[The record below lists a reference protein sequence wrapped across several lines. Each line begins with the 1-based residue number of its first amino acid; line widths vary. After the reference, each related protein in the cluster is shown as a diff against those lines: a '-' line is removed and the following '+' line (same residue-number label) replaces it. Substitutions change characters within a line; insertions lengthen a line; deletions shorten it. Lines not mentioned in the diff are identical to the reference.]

1 MTLKPQVTRGQLSA
15 AGLRIGIVVS
25 RFNNFI
31 TDRLLA
37 GALEALEQAGADEK
51 QIEIVRVPGSLEI
64 ALAAKKLAATGRVD
78 SIICIGCVL
87 RGETSHYDY
96 VCSETARGIQIA
108 QLDTGVPMAFCVLTC
123 DTLEQA
129 IDRAGLKSGN
139 KGYEAGMGAV
149 EMAQLSIKLARKLAS
164 GCASAQNFREARHQ
178 TAARKSMTLR
188 RKSREFALQMLFE
201 WDMAHQ
207 KPKQIEQHFWKQAR
221 AADST
226 RKFADQLFE
235 GAVAQ
240 AAANDALVGKLS
252 ENWKF
257 ERLAAVD
264 RNILRLAIYEFKSGT
279 APVKVVIDEA
289 LELAKKFSSAEAPA
303 FLNGILDA
311 AQKKLEG

>member
-1 MTLKPQVTRGQLSA
+1 MALKPEVTRGGVSA
-15 AGLRIGIVVS
+15 QGLRIGIVVS

-64 ALAAKKLAATGRVD
+64 AIAAKKLAATGNID

-108 QLDTGVPMAFCVLTC
+108 QLDAGIPMAFCVLTC

-149 EMAQLSIKLARKLAS
+149 EMGQLSRKLS
-164 GCASAQNFREARHQ
+164 KKTRS
-178 TAARKSMTLR
+178 
-188 RKSREFALQMLFE
+188 KSRRGM
-201 WDMAHQ
+201 
-207 KPKQIEQHFWKQAR
+207 R
-221 AADST
+221 
-226 RKFADQLFE
+226 
-235 GAVAQ
+235 
-240 AAANDALVGKLS
+240 
-252 ENWKF
+252 
-257 ERLAAVD
+257 
-264 RNILRLAIYEFKSGT
+264 
-279 APVKVVIDEA
+279 
-289 LELAKKFSSAEAPA
+289 
-303 FLNGILDA
+303 
-311 AQKKLEG
+311 